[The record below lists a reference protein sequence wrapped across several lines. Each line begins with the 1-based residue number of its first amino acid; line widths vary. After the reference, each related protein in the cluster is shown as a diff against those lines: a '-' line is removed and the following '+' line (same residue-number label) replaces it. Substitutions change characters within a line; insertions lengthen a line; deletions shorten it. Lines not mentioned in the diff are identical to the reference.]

1 MNNPKIKT
9 LLSNLAAVAVIV
21 VILALVTRLLKND
34 PVGAVGSVKLNEPQL
49 AAFAKYLTEKGVV
62 MYGAYWCS
70 HCQNQKQMF
79 GTAFQYIT
87 YVECTKETEKC
98 VAAGV
103 KGYPTWTF
111 PNPEKTGVSK
121 LEGEISLEKLAQ
133 TAGYQ
138 FPPPED
144 ETKN

>member
-1 MNNPKIKT
+1 MNNRKIKT
-9 LLSNLAAVAVIV
+9 LFSNLAAVAVVV
-21 VILALVTRLLKND
+21 VILVLVTRLLKND
-34 PVGAVGSVKLNEPQL
+34 PVGAVAGVKLSESQL
-49 AAFAKYLTEKGVV
+49 TTFAEYLTEKGVV

-79 GTAFQYIT
+79 GSAFQYIT

-103 KGYPTWTF
+103 KGYPTWIF
-111 PNPEKTGVSK
+111 PKADKAGVDK
-121 LEGEISLEKLAQ
+121 LEGEITLDKLAQ

-138 FPPPED
+138 FPPSEN